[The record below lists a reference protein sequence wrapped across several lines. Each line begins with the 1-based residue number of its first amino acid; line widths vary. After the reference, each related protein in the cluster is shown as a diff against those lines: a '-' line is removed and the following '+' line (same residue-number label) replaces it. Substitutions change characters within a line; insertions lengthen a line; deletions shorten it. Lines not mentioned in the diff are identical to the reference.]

1 MIRTAYLRACSLGP
15 GQPNGLSLKL
25 LRDDRAAQLVEF
37 AIALPLLVLFVVG
50 IFDFSGAFTLKQKL
64 TNVARDAARVA
75 ATEPA
80 SDVGNL
86 SSGLPASVTD
96 AHKVVASYFAAN
108 KLNDCGLSTKAP
120 TASGVTWT
128 YTIAPTGTP
137 PCGITLVI
145 NRGYA
150 FPVTSTTPPDVTC
163 QSQAPGGQVAL
174 VGTCV
179 SLQYSY
185 PWKFAR
191 VASLFGRNASLP
203 TDISAVAVSL
213 NEN

>member
-1 MIRTAYLRACSLGP
+1 MIRPAYLSACSLGEH
-15 GQPNGLSLKL
+15 L
-25 LRDDRAAQLVEF
+25 LRDERAAQMVEF
-37 AIALPLLVLFVVG
+37 AVSLPLLVLFVVG

-75 ATEPA
+75 ASDPA

-86 SSGLPASVTD
+86 SSGVPASVRHALRAVD
-96 AHKVVASYFAAN
+96 SYLTAN
-108 KLNDCGLSTKAP
+108 QMNDCGLSTKIP

-128 YTIAPTGTP
+128 YAIAPSGTP
-137 PCGITLVI
+137 PCGITLII
-145 NRGYA
+145 NRGYV
-150 FPVTSTTPPDVTC
+150 FPVTSTTAPDVTC
-163 QSQAPGGQVAL
+163 LSQAPGGQTAL

-185 PWKFAR
+185 AWKFAR
-191 VASLFGRNASLP
+191 VASLFGRTASLP
-203 TDISAVAVSL
+203 TELSAVAVAL